1 MKNEWDE
8 KLKKINEEIEKID
21 LLLLKL
27 KYDIQYNKTVME
39 RLKKKKLEHLKKY
52 RY

>member
-1 MKNEWDE
+1 MKNEWEE
-8 KLKKINEEIEKID
+8 KLKKINEEIERID
-21 LLLLKL
+21 LLLLKIRF
-27 KYDIQYNKTVME
+27 DIQYNTTVIE

>member
-39 RLKKKKLEHLKKY
+39 RLKKKN
-52 RY
+52 

>member
-1 MKNEWDE
+1 MKNEWE
-8 KLKKINEEIEKID
+8 ERLKKINEEIERID

-27 KYDIQYNKTVME
+27 KFEIQYNTTVIT